1 MDILILCIVLA
12 FGILLG
18 WNLRERMAMRIVEK
32 MLGDLQEQ
40 EEKDPNVTRM
50 RLEKH
55 SNVIYAFGEDDTF
68 IAQGEDLKA
77 LNKAIQTRF
86 PDRKFTVREENL
98 KSLGVNYDSL

>member
-32 MLGDLQEQ
+32 MLEDMHEQ
-40 EEKDPNVTRM
+40 EETEPDVTRM

-55 SNVIYAFGEDDTF
+55 SNVIYAFGEDDSF

-77 LNKAIQTRF
+77 LNKAIRERF
-86 PDRKFTVREENL
+86 PDRKFTVQAENL